1 MVNKMM
7 NDWILLTHCEYDKSG
22 IKKDIKRKSNE
33 GELYLTILVETQHGS
48 FHTVTAAYFNDDGE
62 ELYMLEHP
70 SFNLTL
76 DDVKRYSVLRAF

>member
-1 MVNKMM
+1 M

-33 GELYLTILVETQHGS
+33 GKLYLTLLVETQYGS
-48 FHTVTAAYFNDDGE
+48 FHTVTAAYFNDDGD
-62 ELYMLEHP
+62 ELYMLDHT

-76 DDVKRYSVLRAF
+76 DDVKRYSVLKAF